1 MYEAKTAGFRMLP
14 SYYEVIRELPDEQRL
29 LLYDAVMDYG
39 FGNEPQELPAML
51 RGYLKLMIPSIEKSI
66 RFEEKQKANGSKGG
80 RPRKPREN
88 PDETQNNPNETQN
101 DFGEN
106 LAIAIDVDVANDIE
120 KEKKRTKKKFV
131 PPTLEEV
138 EAYCRERGN
147 NVDPQQFFDYY
158 AVNDWHDKYGLPVK
172 NWKQKV
178 ITWEKHPETGQQ
190 SSKEK
195 PAENWTANATYFEP
209 GEDAHVQ

>member
-1 MYEAKTAGFRMLP
+1 MFEAKTAGFRLLP
-14 SYYEVIRELPDEQRL
+14 SYYEVIRELPDDERL
-29 LLYDAVMDYG
+29 RLYDAVMDYG

-80 RPRKPREN
+80 RPRKPKEN
-88 PDETQNNPNETQN
+88 PDETQKNPNETQN

-147 NVDPQQFFDYY
+147 NVNAKKFYDGYSVAGWKDSEG
-158 AVNDWHDKYGLPVK
+158 KPVL
-172 NWKQKV
+172 NWKQKIIQV
-178 ITWEKHPETGQQ
+178 WERDGKKSSSEQRSETPV
-190 SSKEK
+190 KYYH
-195 PAENWTANATYFEP
+195 AEDDS
-209 GEDAHVQ
+209 DAI